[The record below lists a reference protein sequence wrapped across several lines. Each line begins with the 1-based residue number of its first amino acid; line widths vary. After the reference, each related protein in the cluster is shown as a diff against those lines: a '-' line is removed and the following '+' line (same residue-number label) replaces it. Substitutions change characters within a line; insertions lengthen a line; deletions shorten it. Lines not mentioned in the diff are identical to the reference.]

1 MEDIVMLEQMK
12 EIIMNYVDVEEDEIT
27 ENSRFIED
35 LKFNSYDFMSFL
47 GEVEETFEIAVEE
60 DDVLTL
66 TTVGEAIAYI
76 EKLKD

>member
-1 MEDIVMLEQMK
+1 MLEQIK
-12 EIIMNYVDVEEDEIT
+12 EIIMNYVDVEESDIT

-60 DDVLTL
+60 EDVLTL
-66 TTVGEAIAYI
+66 TTVGEAVAYI